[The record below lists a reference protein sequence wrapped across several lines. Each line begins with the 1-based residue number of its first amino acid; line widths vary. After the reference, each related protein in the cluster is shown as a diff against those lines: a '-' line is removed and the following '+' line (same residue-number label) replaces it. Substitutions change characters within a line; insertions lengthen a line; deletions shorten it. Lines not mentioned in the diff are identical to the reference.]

1 MKTEGTPTGLA
12 NTLSLEKVGNDE
24 KDGDDYHKKGQGKHI
39 PRYVEP
45 RILTKDL
52 QDKKFL

>member
-24 KDGDDYHKKGQGKHI
+24 KGGDDFHKKG
-39 PRYVEP
+39 
-45 RILTKDL
+45 LTRKTYP
-52 QDKKFL
+52 KIR